1 MRTQVDRL
9 GRRPRG
15 LGPKGLPRGPRLAS
29 GPAHRHPPY
38 WRHKGPPRPRPKIL
52 RGGLAECCR
61 AGDPSPGLSTGRL
74 RRVPPDTPA
83 AEPPGPGSSPPQQPH
98 SSACSGPA
106 VQTVRH
112 PLGHPEARQ
121 SPPPL
126 SLLAAPPP
134 QVAAPVGTAEAEP
147 RGSVAAPP
155 RTPKWPKDPS
165 GLLVGLQRALESER
179 WGGEHR
185 DPAWG
190 PPNRHLRGLSP
201 AEGAPP
207 PATSPHSSRTFP
219 TLGP

>member
-9 GRRPRG
+9 GRRPPG
-15 LGPKGLPRGPRLAS
+15 AGPKGLPRGPRLSS
-29 GPAHRHPPY
+29 GPAHRHLPY

-52 RGGLAECCR
+52 RGGPAEGCR
-61 AGDPSPGLSTGRL
+61 AGDLSSGLSSGRL
-74 RRVPPDTPA
+74 RRVPPDTPS
-83 AEPPGPGSSPPQQPH
+83 AEPPGTGSSPPWQPH

-126 SLLAAPPP
+126 SLPAAPPP

-147 RGSVAAPP
+147 RGVVAAPP
-155 RTPKWPKDPS
+155 RIPRWPKDP
-165 GLLVGLQRALESER
+165 GGVLVGLQRALEGEQ
-179 WGGEHR
+179 WGGELR

-190 PPNRHLRGLSP
+190 PPSRHLHGLSP
-201 AEGAPP
+201 TEGAPP
-207 PATSPHSSRTFP
+207 PATSPPSSRTFP
-219 TLGP
+219 TLRP